1 MALKFDDLADEYADL
16 FARVTIK
23 PSWLPA
29 VDHMA
34 QKILDNKVRYR
45 IIEDSTGCPWYWI
58 GALHALESG
67 CRFSTHLHNGDPL
80 TSRTKRIPRGRPLRG
95 SPPFSWEESAI
106 DALMLKGLQNVAD
119 WSLPRMLYEAERYN
133 GWGYRLYHR
142 EVLSPYLWSGTALYR
157 RGKYVA
163 DGKWSSSAV
172 SQQAGIAPLLYRL
185 AELDQTV
192 ELHVPATAAES
203 YAEADEVIE
212 GGNPPHVDLPVPE
225 SFPKADEPRVT
236 EAVRKSRTITGAIF
250 AFFGM
255 AIEWGKEGIEIL
267 LDAGSQVV
275 EWSPAQ
281 SVLTGLGANLQT
293 VAIGLTLFGLVLV
306 VSRRLNAAA
315 RGKIG

>member
-157 RGKYVA
+157 RGKYVS